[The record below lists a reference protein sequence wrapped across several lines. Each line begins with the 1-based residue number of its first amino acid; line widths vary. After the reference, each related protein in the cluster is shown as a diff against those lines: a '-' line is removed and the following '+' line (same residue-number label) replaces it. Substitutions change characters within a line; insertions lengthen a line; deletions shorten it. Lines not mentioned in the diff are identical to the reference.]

1 MFDDEDIWAEFKT
14 ELDAR
19 HLKTGLGIQGMLSK
33 FVAEK
38 RQTQLQEELE
48 ENGNN
53 GADEVRDA
61 SNNNKLH
68 RRLTS
73 ILSMTSYVSTEDAQH
88 QQDASNNNNLLR
100 RISRSLS
107 MAPSITSEATHQQ
120 HQAEQL
126 LQPLSGRRSSVSHTN
141 IPETS
146 SNNYHSRESEKS
158 GKIEEMQLSSRY

>member
-1 MFDDEDIWAEFKT
+1 MRP
-14 ELDAR
+14 LPV
-19 HLKTGLGIQGMLSK
+19 Q
-33 FVAEK
+33 
-38 RQTQLQEELE
+38 LE

-53 GADEVRDA
+53 GGDEVRDA

-68 RRLTS
+68 QRLTS

-107 MAPSITSEATHQQ
+107 MAPSVTSEATHQQ

-126 LQPLSGRRSSVSHTN
+126 LQPLSGRRGSVSHTN

-146 SNNYHSRESEKS
+146 NNNYHSRESEKS